1 MLKEYEPGYRPA
13 RLANWEV
20 GRSFP
25 ERPRHR
31 RGPTR
36 VIADDRGHLL
46 PGVARSHATPWGPLA
61 HTPQDSG
68 VGERQQQ
75 QQAIQ
80 NTASSEG
87 HSPAPP
93 HTLEAG
99 EQDEDDGSGLQVT
112 GAGLQSGRG
121 GCLEQTQGQYRGG
134 QERGHSEVI
143 RAFTAASSS
152 SSYHSSS
159 GSITPATFRK
169 HETIKGTTTT
179 ASSASIGS
187 RSKKS
192 AGAVLVDSHS
202 FSNKNNG
209 EGANEAVKVKNSVHN
224 GDLPPDTVEDA
235 LLPRRPEEE
244 LVKLTGSRALAIRLV
259 DHPAPTNCTKYVV
272 LRPNTAPTPPA
283 TKPPLLPKRPKTSKV
298 IRKIPEIEFALKWD
312 LKESDIMEEVE
323 EEQKEEV
330 VKKPERRRSS
340 DLPSPRSVRSVDSG
354 VHIPKTAWAEGP
366 DTKELS
372 SRLER
377 LEGRGKDL
385 ERLVTRT
392 PETESGYG
400 TPKSRDSRSSLPSV
414 ASRATSGRGSVQ
426 LPLKTG
432 SIISR
437 DSNAKH
443 SGKISMDSQRLAQRS
458 PAVTPKTGGSSLAP
472 SGVVSRRQ
480 SAQSSKG
487 SEKNA
492 RISNSWQE
500 AHGAPSSQRAEDKR
514 VLSPQP
520 LPQRDPLAIMETM
533 DSVFHTVPLGSLP
546 TERRQVVAETQTEG
560 LAGQHIAD
568 VSTAAAAVVDTRGG
582 HNHPGQLRSRNC
594 MACEVKALEEPPKKF
609 HGPSDYKPAIR
620 AGKVHQTKS
629 IPKPKYLRQSGR
641 YQARL
646 KARHHPPRYWPINTL
661 SSPFC
666 NKSGYGQDQYPDN
679 MRLRSTYGMAH
690 PSQHPAPAHGT
701 LLKKLYL

>member
-1 MLKEYEPGYRPA
+1 MEYSNY
-13 RLANWEV
+13 
-20 GRSFP
+20 
-25 ERPRHR
+25 
-31 RGPTR
+31 
-36 VIADDRGHLL
+36 
-46 PGVARSHATPWGPLA
+46 
-61 HTPQDSG
+61 
-68 VGERQQQ
+68 
-75 QQAIQ
+75 
-80 NTASSEG
+80 
-87 HSPAPP
+87 
-93 HTLEAG
+93 
-99 EQDEDDGSGLQVT
+99 DEDDGSGLQVT

-121 GCLEQTQGQYRGG
+121 GSLEQTHGQYRGG

-152 SSYHSSS
+152 FSYHSSS
-159 GSITPATFRK
+159 GSITPATFKK
-169 HETIKGTTTT
+169 HEAIKGTTTT
-179 ASSASIGS
+179 ASSATIGS
-187 RSKKS
+187 RSRKS

-209 EGANEAVKVKNSVHN
+209 EATEAVKVKNSVHN

-235 LLPRRPEEE
+235 LLPRRPEED
-244 LVKLTGSRALAIRLV
+244 LVKLTGSLRLSI
-259 DHPAPTNCTKYVV
+259 HSATASPCTKYVV

-283 TKPPLLPKRPKTSKV
+283 TKPPFLPKRPKTSKV
-298 IRKIPEIEFALKWD
+298 IRKVPEIEFALKWD
-312 LKESDIMEEVE
+312 LKESDIMEEDE
-323 EEQKEEV
+323 EEEKEEV

-340 DLPSPRSVRSVDSG
+340 DLPSPRSVSSVDSG

-437 DSNAKH
+437 DSNDKH
-443 SGKISMDSQRLAQRS
+443 SSKISMDSQRLAQRS

-480 SAQSSKG
+480 SARSSKG

-492 RISNSWQE
+492 RISNSRQE
-500 AHGAPSSQRAEDKR
+500 AHGATSSQRAEDKR

-533 DSVFHTVPLGSLP
+533 DSVFHTVPLRDTGRASHTRTHRSLP
-546 TERRQVVAETQTEG
+546 TERRQVAAETQTEG
-560 LAGQHIAD
+560 LAGQHMTD
-568 VSTAAAAVVDTRGG
+568 VSTAAAAVDTRGR

-609 HGPSDYKPAIR
+609 HGPSDYKPAFR

-646 KARHHPPRYWPINTL
+646 TARHHPPRYWPINTL

-666 NKSGYGQDQYPDN
+666 NKSGYGQDQYPDH

>member
-1 MLKEYEPGYRPA
+1 MYEPGYRPA

-61 HTPQDSG
+61 HTPQDCG
-68 VGERQQQ
+68 VGERQHP
-75 QQAIQ
+75 
-80 NTASSEG
+80 ASSET
-87 HSPAPP
+87 HSPVPQ
-93 HTLEAG
+93 HVLEVG
-99 EQDEDDGSGLQVT
+99 EQDEDDGSELQVT
-112 GAGLQSGRG
+112 GAGLQSG
-121 GCLEQTQGQYRGG
+121 GCLEQTQGQYRRGG
-134 QERGHSEVI
+134 QERGHGEVI
-143 RAFTAASSS
+143 RASIAASSIS
-152 SSYHSSS
+152 SFHSPSSSSS

-169 HETIKGTTTT
+169 HEAIKGTTTT
-179 ASSASIGS
+179 ASSASVGS
-187 RSKKS
+187 RSRKS
-192 AGAVLVDSHS
+192 AGA
-202 FSNKNNG
+202 NNNG
-209 EGANEAVKVKNSVHN
+209 EGANETVKVKGSEHN
-224 GDLPPDTVEDA
+224 RNPPPDTVEDA

-298 IRKIPEIEFALKWD
+298 IRKVPEIEFALKWD
-312 LKESDIMEEVE
+312 LKENDIMEEVE
-323 EEQKEEV
+323 EEEKEEV
-330 VKKPERRRSS
+330 VKKPVRRRSS
-340 DLPSPRSVRSVDSG
+340 DLPSPRSVSSVDSG

-437 DSNAKH
+437 NSNDKH

-458 PAVTPKTGGSSLAP
+458 PAVSPKTGGSSLAQ

-480 SAQSSKG
+480 SARSSKG

-492 RISNSWQE
+492 RISNSRQE

-514 VLSPQP
+514 VPSPQP
-520 LPQRDPLAIMETM
+520 QPQRDPLAIMETM
-533 DSVFHTVPLGSLP
+533 DSVFHTVPLRDTGRASHTRTHRSLP
-546 TERRQVVAETQTEG
+546 TERRQVAAETQTEA
-560 LAGQHIAD
+560 LAGQHMVD
-568 VSTAAAAVVDTRGG
+568 VSTAAAAAAAAVDNRGG

-609 HGPSDYKPAIR
+609 HGPSDYKPAFR

-666 NKSGYGQDQYPDN
+666 NKSGYGQDQYPDH

-690 PSQHPAPAHGT
+690 PSQQPAPAHGT

>member
-1 MLKEYEPGYRPA
+1 M
-13 RLANWEV
+13 
-20 GRSFP
+20 
-25 ERPRHR
+25 
-31 RGPTR
+31 
-36 VIADDRGHLL
+36 
-46 PGVARSHATPWGPLA
+46 
-61 HTPQDSG
+61 
-68 VGERQQQ
+68 
-75 QQAIQ
+75 
-80 NTASSEG
+80 
-87 HSPAPP
+87 
-93 HTLEAG
+93 
-99 EQDEDDGSGLQVT
+99 DEDDGSGLQVT

-121 GCLEQTQGQYRGG
+121 GSLEQTHGQYRGG

-152 SSYHSSS
+152 FSYHSSS
-159 GSITPATFRK
+159 GSITPATFKK
-169 HETIKGTTTT
+169 HEAIKGTTTT
-179 ASSASIGS
+179 ASSATIGS
-187 RSKKS
+187 RSRKS

-209 EGANEAVKVKNSVHN
+209 EATEAVKVKNSVHN

-235 LLPRRPEEE
+235 LLPRRPEED

-283 TKPPLLPKRPKTSKV
+283 TKPPFLPKRPKTSKV
-298 IRKIPEIEFALKWD
+298 IRKVPEIEFALKWD
-312 LKESDIMEEVE
+312 LKESDIMEEDE
-323 EEQKEEV
+323 EEEKEEV

-340 DLPSPRSVRSVDSG
+340 DLPSPRSVSSVDSG

-437 DSNAKH
+437 DSNDKH
-443 SGKISMDSQRLAQRS
+443 SSKISMDSQRLAQRS

-480 SAQSSKG
+480 SARSSKG

-492 RISNSWQE
+492 RISNSRQE
-500 AHGAPSSQRAEDKR
+500 AHGATSSQRAEDKR

-533 DSVFHTVPLGSLP
+533 DSVFHTVPLRDTGRASHTRTHRSLP
-546 TERRQVVAETQTEG
+546 TERRQVAAETQTEG
-560 LAGQHIAD
+560 LARQHMTD
-568 VSTAAAAVVDTRGG
+568 VSTAAAAVDTR
-582 HNHPGQLRSRNC
+582 
-594 MACEVKALEEPPKKF
+594 
-609 HGPSDYKPAIR
+609 
-620 AGKVHQTKS
+620 
-629 IPKPKYLRQSGR
+629 SGR

-646 KARHHPPRYWPINTL
+646 TARHHPPRYWPINTL

-666 NKSGYGQDQYPDN
+666 NKSGYGQDQYPDH